1 MMTRKRSPGTRAR
14 RGTVAA
20 CVLALAA
27 SPIALTSDDRSGGA
41 SGVAFAASA
50 PRPPRAPRAPKP
62 SKADREVTFNL
73 EEATFDD
80 IQDAMDAGALTS
92 VELVSMYLNRIAVYD
107 QNGIFLNSTPVI
119 NPQALADAAEADAL
133 RAEGVVLSALH
144 GVPFS
149 VKDTFSIAG
158 MPTAGGSPALLDL
171 YASEDALIVERLK
184 AAGAVALGKA
194 NLPPM
199 GNGTSERSVYGAGKN
214 PYNFEAT
221 TDGSS
226 YGSAIGVAANLV
238 AFSFGGDTT
247 GSIRL
252 PSSAQNVVGLKPS
265 KALFPATGTWP
276 LGWQQDVI
284 GPMTRTVQDLAIIAD
299 LTVEDYPASI
309 ANLEPLFYAPPS
321 TFRPESYEAL
331 LDENAFRG
339 KRVGVPKPF
348 IGADFTG
355 TSNYDIGPR
364 VEALLRQAMA
374 DMEALGAEVVEIDWP
389 AFHTFARDN
398 AAGMAGDG
406 RRLTP
411 ALEAFSFGSPSMNNR
426 VRAYY
431 GDEFIKTF
439 HHPVLTTFGVVAQDT
454 DVITYSTNS
463 SWLQR
468 RQEVRDGIMLPP
480 NVDVGG
486 KPFGTGLLEGYDM
499 WLKRDITDPMDA
511 AGIDV
516 VVFPVRNNVTPL
528 VAGETTQ
535 QYPTTGNFGSQ
546 ASSLGLPGL
555 VVPMGFVAETGV
567 PVGLTFLGKSRNTEA
582 DLFPYAYA
590 YEQATKHRTAPAV
603 APPLPGESI
612 TYKALRKPKNDSIP
626 PVVSISTAATIVGSG
641 KKAALQLRGVSTDAS
656 GQVNVKVFV
665 NGHKIPSTKGLR
677 WEAEVKLTDLQKW
690 TRPGDAAI
698 TVLVLAT
705 DSSGNSSATQ
715 KSVTLPAV

>member
-1 MMTRKRSPGTRAR
+1 MTRKQRSTSARVRRAAA
-14 RGTVAA
+14 VA
-20 CVLALAA
+20 CVLGLTA
-27 SPIALTSDDRSGGA
+27 SPIELPGDDRPGGA
-41 SGVAFAASA
+41 RGIAFAAEK
-50 PRPPRAPRAPKP
+50 PPRAPRAPRP
-62 SKADREVTFNL
+62 SKAERETTFTL
-73 EEATFDD
+73 EEATFAD
-80 IQDAMDAGALTS
+80 IQQAMDAGALTS

-107 QNGIFLNSTPVI
+107 QSGVFLNSTPVI
-119 NPQALADAAEADAL
+119 NPQVLADAAEADAL
-133 RAEGVVLSALH
+133 RAEGVVLSPLH

-238 AFSFGGDTT
+238 GFSFGGDTT

-284 GPMTRTVQDLAIIAD
+284 GPMTRTVEDLAIIAD
-299 LTVEDYPASI
+299 LTVADYPASI
-309 ANLEPLFYAPPS
+309 ANLEPLFYEPAS
-321 TFRPESYEAL
+321 SFRPESYQAL
-331 LDENAFRG
+331 LDENAFAG
-339 KRVGVPKPF
+339 KRVGVPKPY

-355 TSNYDIGPR
+355 EDNYDIGPR

-398 AAGMAGDG
+398 PAGEAGDG

-411 ALEAFSFGSPSMNNR
+411 ALEAFNFASPSMNNR

-431 GDEFIKTF
+431 MDEFLKTF
-439 HHPVLTTFGVVAQDT
+439 DHPVLTTFGVVAQDT

-468 RQEVRDGIMLPP
+468 RQDVRNGIMLPP
-480 NVDVGG
+480 TVDVAG
-486 KPFGTGLLEGYDM
+486 KPFGAGLLEGYDM
-499 WLKRDITDPMDA
+499 WLKRDVTDPMDA

-528 VAGETTQ
+528 VGGETTS

-612 TYKALRKPKNDSIP
+612 TYKARRKPASDTIP
-626 PVVSISTAATIVGSG
+626 PVVTVSTAATIVGSG

-656 GQVNVKVFV
+656 GLVNVKVFV
-665 NGHKIPSTKGLR
+665 NGRKVPSTKGPR
-677 WEAEVKLTDLQKW
+677 WEAEVKLADLGKW
-690 TRPGDAAI
+690 TRPGDDAI

-715 KSVTLPAV
+715 KRVTLPAV